1 MIDETIQRIEAR
13 LRSAEAMPESTRE
26 ELLHLLATLKS
37 EVARLPPG
45 KAEQARNIA
54 LAADRS
60 TEQALD
66 ADRDPEAYR
75 GTLDNF
81 SGSVREFEE
90 SHPKLVQIV
99 NNIANTLAGLGI

>member
-13 LRSAEAMPESTRE
+13 LRSAETMPDSTRM
-26 ELLHLLATLKS
+26 ELLTLLQTLRA
-37 EVARLPPG
+37 EVSQLPPG
-45 KAEQARNIA
+45 KAAEAQSIA

-60 TEQALD
+60 TEQAL
-66 ADRDPEAYR
+66 APDRDPDVYR
-75 GTLDNF
+75 GTLDTF